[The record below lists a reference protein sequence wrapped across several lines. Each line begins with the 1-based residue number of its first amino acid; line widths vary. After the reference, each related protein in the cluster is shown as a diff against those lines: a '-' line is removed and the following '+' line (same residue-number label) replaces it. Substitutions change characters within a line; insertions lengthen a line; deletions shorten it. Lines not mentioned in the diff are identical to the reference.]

1 MDAAIQVEG
10 LCFEYPGVKAL
21 QDVSFVVAPG
31 SVTALVGPNGA
42 GKTTL
47 LRCLAGLEPPFLGRI
62 FVAGV
67 EVSEEPRACHRRVG
81 YLSDFFGLY
90 DALSVRRALQ
100 YAALSHGVDAEQAE
114 TAVVQT
120 AKALELAERLE
131 SRCGELSRGMR
142 QRVAIGQA
150 IIHRPD
156 VLLLDEP
163 ASGLDPE
170 ARHSLA
176 GLFRRLQAEGL
187 TLVVSSH
194 ILAELDDYSTDMLVL
209 RSGRVVEHRSLSE
222 AAPGQVA
229 PQVRIALAQP
239 VAGWPG
245 VLSPLLPAGAHLLE
259 SGATDAL
266 LSLPGDAAASA
277 ALLRALVLAD
287 LPVAAFAEERQNLQE
302 SYLRSVHAAA
312 KAGEKQ

>member
-1 MDAAIQVEG
+1 VAFAIQVEG
-10 LCFEYPGVKAL
+10 LCFEYPGVRAL
-21 QDVSFVVAPG
+21 QDVSFTVAPG

-47 LRCLAGLEPPFLGRI
+47 LRCLAGLEPPFLGRVE
-62 FVAGV
+62 VAGV
-67 EVSEEPRACHRRVG
+67 DVSEEPRACHRRVG

-90 DALSVRRALQ
+90 DALSVRRALL
-100 YAALSHGVDAEQAE
+100 YAALSHGLDAERAE
-114 TAVVQT
+114 MAVVQ
-120 AKALELAERLE
+120 AAENLELTERLE

-194 ILAELDDYSTDMLVL
+194 ILAELDEYSTDMLVL
-209 RSGRVVEHRSLSE
+209 RGGRVAEHRPLSE
-222 AAPGQVA
+222 TAPGQA
-229 PQVRIALAQP
+229 ARQVRVSLAQP
-239 VAGWPG
+239 VADWPG
-245 VLSPLLPAGAHLLE
+245 VLSPLLPAGARLLE
-259 SGATDAL
+259 SGATDAVL
-266 LSLPGDAAASA
+266 LVPGDGAAGAG
-277 ALLRALVLAD
+277 LLRRLVLAG
-287 LPVAAFAEERQNLQE
+287 LPVAGFAEERQNLQE
-302 SYLRSVHAAA
+302 SYLRTVHAAA
-312 KAGEKQ
+312 KGGKPA

>member
-1 MDAAIQVEG
+1 MEAAIAVEG
-10 LCFEYPGVKAL
+10 LCFEYPGVRAL
-21 QDVSFVVAPG
+21 QDVSFAVKQG

-47 LRCLAGLEPPFLGRI
+47 LRCLVGLEPPLLGRI

-67 EVSEEPRACHRRVG
+67 DVNEEPRACHRRVG

-90 DALSVRRALQ
+90 EALTVRQALQ
-100 YAALSHGVDAEQAE
+100 YAALAHGVDAEQAE
-114 TAVVQT
+114 TAAVQT
-120 AKALELAERLE
+120 AGALELTERLE

-187 TLVVSSH
+187 TLVISSH
-194 ILAELDDYSTDMLVL
+194 ILAELDEYSTDMLVL
-209 RSGRVVEHRSLSE
+209 RGGRVVEHRPLSI
-222 AAPGQVA
+222 AAAEQPT
-229 PQVRIALAQP
+229 RRMRLALAHP
-239 VAGWPG
+239 VPAWPG
-245 VLSPLLPAGAHLLE
+245 CLASLLPAAARILE
-259 SGATDAL
+259 ASTTAAL
-266 LSLPGDAAASA
+266 VELPGDDAARA

-287 LPVAAFAEERQNLQE
+287 LPVAAFAEERQNLQD
-302 SYLRSVHAAA
+302 SYLRTVQAAA
-312 KAGEKQ
+312 S